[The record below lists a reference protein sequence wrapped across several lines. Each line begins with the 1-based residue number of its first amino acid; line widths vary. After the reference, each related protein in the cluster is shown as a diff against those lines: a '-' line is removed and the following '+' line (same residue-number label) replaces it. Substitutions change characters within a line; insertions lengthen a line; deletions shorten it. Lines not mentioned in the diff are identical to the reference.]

1 MVKKFLIVRLQ
12 NPEMVLASGKKVE
25 FVVGQKVKVL
35 DSEEEAIAE
44 INEIMDGP
52 NSTELLDNMPADF
65 GFTIIPFYTEK

>member
-12 NPEMVLASGKKVE
+12 NPEMVLPLGKKVN
-25 FVVGQKVKVL
+25 FVVGQEVKVL

-52 NSTELLDNMPADF
+52 DSTYLLENMPSDF
-65 GFTIIPFYTEK
+65 GFTIIPYYTEK